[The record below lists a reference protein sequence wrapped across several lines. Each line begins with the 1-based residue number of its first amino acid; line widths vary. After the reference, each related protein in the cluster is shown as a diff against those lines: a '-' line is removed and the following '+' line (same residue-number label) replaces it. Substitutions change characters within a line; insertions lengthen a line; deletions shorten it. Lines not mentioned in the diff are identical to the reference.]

1 MSKPPP
7 KTSAK
12 ASTKP
17 AAPPALKWLLL
28 ASALALGGLAA
39 GLGALFLTPPAGT
52 NQQAV
57 AIGGP
62 FRLESGGGRVV
73 TDADLR
79 GAPFLVFFGYAH
91 CPDVCPTT
99 TFQISEVLRAL
110 GPDAKVHALFI
121 TVDPERDTPAIMQD
135 YVSSF
140 DNRLIGLS
148 GDRAAIDQVLR
159 EFRVY
164 ARKAPGEGGAY
175 AMDHSAVIYLMDRDG
190 RFVRAFNLERP
201 PEEAAA
207 ELRKLL

>member
-1 MSKPPP
+1 MSKPLPKPP
-7 KTSAK
+7 AK
-12 ASTKP
+12 PTP
-17 AAPPALKWLLL
+17 RTPPALKWLLL
-28 ASALALGGLAA
+28 AFALVLGGLAF
-39 GLGALFLTPPAGT
+39 GLGALFLNPPAGT
-52 NQQAV
+52 NQPAV

-62 FRLESGGGRVV
+62 FRLETGGGRVV

-110 GPDAKVHALFI
+110 GPDAKVRALFI

-140 DNRLIGLS
+140 DSRLIGLS

-159 EFRVY
+159 EYRVY
-164 ARKAPGEGGAY
+164 ARKAPGEGESY

-190 RFVRAFNLERP
+190 QFVRAFNLERP